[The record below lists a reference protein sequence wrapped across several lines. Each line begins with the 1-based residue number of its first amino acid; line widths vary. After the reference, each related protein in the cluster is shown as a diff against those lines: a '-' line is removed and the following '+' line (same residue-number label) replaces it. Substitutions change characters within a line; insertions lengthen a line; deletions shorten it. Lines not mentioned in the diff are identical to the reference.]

1 MEKSEAKK
9 RITLLRNEIK
19 KNSKLYYE
27 KDAPVLSDY
36 EYDMMFRELGD
47 LEKAFPELDS
57 PSSPTHRV
65 GGKASDRFAKVE
77 HRIRLGSLDDVF
89 SYDEL
94 SAFFDRVESSLSAS
108 GVTEKPRYTVEPKM
122 DGLTV
127 SLIYENGALT
137 VGATRGNGIE
147 GENVTANVMTIP
159 DVPKTLH
166 GVGDVLSVRGEIYMP
181 RCSFEALNAEK
192 EAAGEKLWAN
202 PRNAAAG
209 SLRRLDPT
217 ETAKRGLKLFVY
229 NLQYGELWSD
239 GTSAAYH
246 SETIRR
252 IGELGFPAIEMLTV
266 TEDRAR
272 AMEAVRKLGEARDSL
287 PYDIDG
293 AVIKVDSLSQRK
305 ILGEGT
311 STPKWAAAF
320 KFPPEQKQT
329 KLRDITVQVGRTGV
343 LTPTAV
349 LEPVRL
355 AGTTVSRA
363 TLHNIDIIRERD
375 IRIGDTVIVQKAGD
389 IIPEIVGSVASARD
403 GSETPF
409 RFPDVCPSC
418 GGRLIYDSADD
429 GDENDEDVIGALG
442 ALRCVDPDCPAQL
455 ERKLIHFA
463 SKEAMNIDGMGP
475 KMVKSLLGADL
486 VHSAA
491 DIYYLAAEDISSLP
505 RMGELSASNLIT
517 AIERS
522 KSAGGARVLNAL
534 GIRHTGV
541 GAAQSLMEHF
551 GSIGALMEASEEEI
565 SAVPDIGEITAGAI
579 KEYFRSEGAMYTV
592 SRLAEAGVKL
602 TEEKSSVGTSLEGKT
617 FVLTGT
623 LEGMSRSE
631 ASALIKAQGG
641 KVTSSV
647 SAKTD
652 YVVAGDAA
660 GSKLDRAN
668 ALGVAVI
675 GKDELLKLLK

>member
-9 RITLLRNEIK
+9 RISQLRREIK

-36 EYDMMFRELGD
+36 EYDMMFRELQE

-57 PSSPTHRV
+57 PSSPTHKV

-77 HRIRLGSLDDVF
+77 HRIKLGSLDDVF
-89 SYDEL
+89 SFDEL
-94 SAFFDRVESSLSAS
+94 SAFFDRVESALTAA
-108 GVTEKPRYTVEPKM
+108 GVSEKPRYTVEPKM

-127 SLIYENGALT
+127 SLIYENGVLT
-137 VGATRGNGIE
+137 IGATRGNGAE

-159 DVPKTLH
+159 DVPKEVH
-166 GVGDVLSVRGEIYMP
+166 GAGSELCVRGEIYMP
-181 RCSFEALNAEK
+181 RASFEALNAER

-217 ETAKRGLKLFVY
+217 ETAKRGLALFVY
-229 NLQYGELWSD
+229 NHQYGELWAD
-239 GTSAAYH
+239 GRQAEYH
-246 SETIRR
+246 SETISR
-252 IGELGFPAIEMLTV
+252 IRSLGFPAIDMLAV
-266 TEDRAR
+266 TENRAK
-272 AMEAVRKLGEARDSL
+272 VIDTVKHLGEMRDSL

-293 AVIKVDSLSQRK
+293 AVIKVDSLAHRE

-320 KFPPEQKQT
+320 KFPPEQKET
-329 KLRDITVQVGRTGV
+329 RLIDISVQVGRTGV

-363 TLHNIDIIRERD
+363 TLHNIDVIRERD
-375 IRIGDTVIVQKAGD
+375 IRIGDRVIVQKAGD

-409 RFPDVCPSC
+409 RFPDACPSC
-418 GGRLIYDSADD
+418 GGSLIYDGVD
-429 GDENDEDVIGALG
+429 DEDEDEADESDALG
-442 ALRCVDPDCPAQL
+442 ALRCVNPDCPAQL
-455 ERKLIHFA
+455 ERRLIHFA
-463 SKEAMNIDGMGP
+463 SKEAMDIDGMGP
-475 KMVKSLLGADL
+475 KMVRSLLEADL

-491 DIYYLAAEDISSLP
+491 DIYYLTAESVAALP
-505 RMGELSASNLIT
+505 RMGELSATNLIS
-517 AIERS
+517 AIEKS

-534 GIRHTGV
+534 GIRHTGA
-541 GAAQSLMEHF
+541 GAAGSLMDRF
-551 GSIGALMEASEEEI
+551 GSIDALMSASEEEI
-565 SAVPDIGEITAGAI
+565 STVPDIGEITARSV
-579 KEYFRSEGAMYTV
+579 KEYFATEGARHTV
-592 SRLAEAGVKL
+592 ERLAAAGVKL
-602 TEEKSSVGTSLEGKT
+602 TEKRAATGGTLEGKT

-631 ASALIKAQGG
+631 AAALIKAQGG

-660 GSKLDRAN
+660 GSKLDKAN
-668 ALGVAVI
+668 ALGVTVI
-675 GKDELLKLLK
+675 GKDELLEMLG

>member
-1 MEKSEAKK
+1 
-9 RITLLRNEIK
+9 
-19 KNSKLYYE
+19 
-27 KDAPVLSDY
+27 
-36 EYDMMFRELGD
+36 
-47 LEKAFPELDS
+47 
-57 PSSPTHRV
+57 
-65 GGKASDRFAKVE
+65 
-77 HRIRLGSLDDVF
+77 
-89 SYDEL
+89 
-94 SAFFDRVESSLSAS
+94 
-108 GVTEKPRYTVEPKM
+108 
-122 DGLTV
+122 
-127 SLIYENGALT
+127 
-137 VGATRGNGIE
+137 
-147 GENVTANVMTIP
+147 
-159 DVPKTLH
+159 
-166 GVGDVLSVRGEIYMP
+166 
-181 RCSFEALNAEK
+181 
-192 EAAGEKLWAN
+192 
-202 PRNAAAG
+202 
-209 SLRRLDPT
+209 
-217 ETAKRGLKLFVY
+217 
-229 NLQYGELWSD
+229 
-239 GTSAAYH
+239 
-246 SETIRR
+246 
-252 IGELGFPAIEMLTV
+252 
-266 TEDRAR
+266 
-272 AMEAVRKLGEARDSL
+272 
-287 PYDIDG
+287 
-293 AVIKVDSLSQRK
+293 
-305 ILGEGT
+305 
-311 STPKWAAAF
+311 
-320 KFPPEQKQT
+320 
-329 KLRDITVQVGRTGV
+329 
-343 LTPTAV
+343 
-349 LEPVRL
+349 
-355 AGTTVSRA
+355 
-363 TLHNIDIIRERD
+363 
-375 IRIGDTVIVQKAGD
+375 
-389 IIPEIVGSVASARD
+389 
-403 GSETPF
+403 
-409 RFPDVCPSC
+409 
-418 GGRLIYDSADD
+418 
-429 GDENDEDVIGALG
+429 
-442 ALRCVDPDCPAQL
+442 
-455 ERKLIHFA
+455 
-463 SKEAMNIDGMGP
+463 MNIDGMGP